1 MRPAWTALE
10 QRRSADVWRRSQRRY
25 ASAVLGPG
33 FEEIVRQWALRFAAP
48 ETFGGIV
55 AEASAAVITGPCQPE
70 HVRNSTSSRSGNR
83 RSGTGPA
90 HCSPS
95 ARSSGAYPGVAEL
108 ERLVRAR
115 ELLAGR
121 PGLDDERRPG
131 CCSPARKGFTDEL
144 RRLAEQRSDVVLV
157 DPVQALLRG
166 TRTALQYA
174 GAERLAP
181 GTGRLGVGRVGGGS
195 GSWGRL
201 EGMAARGFPYTDLK
215 DFLAALERAGE
226 LTRISAPVDPTL
238 EISEIVTRT
247 VRAGGPAL
255 LFERPTRGEMPVAIN
270 LFGTEKRMAMA
281 LGVGNLDE
289 IGARIGEM
297 LKPEL
302 PQGFSGMM
310 GGLGKVM
317 QLKSMPPKKVKTAP
331 CQQVVYRGDD
341 VDLNRLPGLQ
351 VWPGDGGIF
360 HNFGLT
366 HTKHPET
373 GKRNLGLYR
382 LQQHSR
388 NSVGMHWQIHKNST
402 AHHAVA
408 ERLGQRLPVAIA
420 IGADPVV
427 AYSAS
432 APLPA
437 DIDEYLFAGFLAGER
452 VEMVD
457 CLTVPL
463 QVPASAQ
470 IILEGYIEP
479 GERLPEGPFGD
490 HTGFYTPVEPFPV
503 MHIECMTMQRDP
515 VYHSIVTSQP
525 PQEDHGLGKA
535 TERIFAPLLRF
546 LIPDIVDY
554 NLPAAGV
561 FHNCAIVSIRKRY
574 PKHAQKVMNAIWGAH
589 MMSLTKL
596 IVIVDEDCDVHDYNE
611 VAFRA
616 FGNVDYAR
624 DLMVTEG
631 PVDHLDHASYQ
642 QFWGG
647 KAGVDATRKLPE
659 EGYHRDWPESMT
671 MSPEVVSL
679 VDKRWKEYGI

>member
-1 MRPAWTALE
+1 
-10 QRRSADVWRRSQRRY
+10 
-25 ASAVLGPG
+25 
-33 FEEIVRQWALRFAAP
+33 
-48 ETFGGIV
+48 
-55 AEASAAVITGPCQPE
+55 
-70 HVRNSTSSRSGNR
+70 
-83 RSGTGPA
+83 
-90 HCSPS
+90 
-95 ARSSGAYPGVAEL
+95 
-108 ERLVRAR
+108 
-115 ELLAGR
+115 
-121 PGLDDERRPG
+121 
-131 CCSPARKGFTDEL
+131 
-144 RRLAEQRSDVVLV
+144 
-157 DPVQALLRG
+157 
-166 TRTALQYA
+166 
-174 GAERLAP
+174 
-181 GTGRLGVGRVGGGS
+181 
-195 GSWGRL
+195 
-201 EGMAARGFPYTDLK
+201 MAARGFPYTDLK

-226 LTRISAPVDPTL
+226 LRRVSVPVDPTL

-270 LFGTEKRMAMA
+270 LFATEKRMAMA
-281 LGVGNLDE
+281 LGVEHLDE
-289 IGARIGEM
+289 IGERIGNM

-302 PQGFSGMM
+302 PMGLSGMM
-310 GGLGKVM
+310 DGLGKVM
-317 QLKSMPPKKVKTAP
+317 QLKSMPPKKVRTAP

-388 NSVGMHWQIHKNST
+388 NTIGMHWQIHKNST

-420 IGADPVV
+420 IGTDPAV
-427 AYSAS
+427 AYAAS

-437 DIDEYLFAGFLAGER
+437 DIDEYLFAGYLRGER

-463 QVPASAQ
+463 QVPAHAQ
-470 IILEGYIEP
+470 IVLEGYIEP

-503 MHIECMTMQRDP
+503 MHIECMTMQRAP

-554 NLPAAGV
+554 DLPAAGV

-624 DLMVTEG
+624 DLLLTEG

-659 EGYHRDWPESMT
+659 EGYTRSWPEEMR

>member
-1 MRPAWTALE
+1 
-10 QRRSADVWRRSQRRY
+10 
-25 ASAVLGPG
+25 
-33 FEEIVRQWALRFAAP
+33 
-48 ETFGGIV
+48 
-55 AEASAAVITGPCQPE
+55 
-70 HVRNSTSSRSGNR
+70 
-83 RSGTGPA
+83 
-90 HCSPS
+90 
-95 ARSSGAYPGVAEL
+95 
-108 ERLVRAR
+108 
-115 ELLAGR
+115 
-121 PGLDDERRPG
+121 
-131 CCSPARKGFTDEL
+131 
-144 RRLAEQRSDVVLV
+144 
-157 DPVQALLRG
+157 
-166 TRTALQYA
+166 
-174 GAERLAP
+174 
-181 GTGRLGVGRVGGGS
+181 
-195 GSWGRL
+195 
-201 EGMAARGFPYTDLK
+201 MAARGFPYTDLK

-226 LTRISAPVDPTL
+226 LRRVSAPVDPTL

-281 LGVGNLDE
+281 LGVEDLDE
-289 IGARIGEM
+289 IGARIGDM

-382 LQQHSR
+382 LQQHSH
-388 NSVGMHWQIHKNST
+388 NTIGMHWQIHKNST

-408 ERLGQRLPVAIA
+408 ERLGERLPVAIA

-463 QVPASAQ
+463 QVPAHAQ
-470 IILEGYIEP
+470 IVLEGYIEP

-554 NLPAAGV
+554 DLPAAGV

-624 DLMVTEG
+624 DLLLTEG

-647 KAGVDATRKLPE
+647 KAGIDATRKLPA
-659 EGYHRDWPESMT
+659 EGYTRGWPEEMR